1 MLRGFLAEGGGA
13 AGEEEEARKGVRGL
27 VGGAGGRGYMAGLG
41 DGRD

>member
-13 AGEEEEARKGVRGL
+13 AGEEGARKAVRGL
-27 VGGAGGRGYMAGLG
+27 VGGAGGRGYVAGLG